1 MAFKNKEK
9 ERVSL
14 INFLSVLGFAA
25 LFMLTWLGELF
36 LTGGEMAKS
45 LLIAGGLT
53 ILFVVLLI
61 VLVRIKSV
69 SSNFRVWEI
78 VEVVV
83 LLLYVAAAILLS
95 RPTRH
100 FFEVSANKAEIQ
112 KQATADFDAIR
123 SVFTE
128 YENFENEA
136 ISNTRRGILAS
147 IVGTRS
153 KELSDFYAA
162 MKINPKDND
171 NVNRYCDIQQ
181 EKLLGN
187 KYEQYKKENLAQV
200 DTWEK
205 AVLDWSILRI
215 PEIAKDSDVVADIV
229 KALSDYSKKAD
240 LPAVVSTD
248 GKTHTIESTKQVF
261 AMDVPELGLA
271 GKLSAV
277 SASAL
282 ILSIIVLVLVHLLI
296 LMSFF
301 FGYRDAKQGF
311 KKKVQDGNSDG
322 IYL

>member
-61 VLVRIKSV
+61 VLVKIKSV
-69 SSNFRVWEI
+69 STNFRVWKI
-78 VEVVV
+78 VEIV
-83 LLLYVAAAILLS
+83 LLLLYIAAAILLS

-100 FFEVSANKAEIQ
+100 IFGVYANKAEI
-112 KQATADFDAIR
+112 KDQASADFEAIR

-136 ISNTRRGILAS
+136 IANTRRGILAS
-147 IVGTRS
+147 IGGTRS
-153 KELSDFYAA
+153 KELSDFYTA

-171 NVNRYCDIQQ
+171 NVGRYCDIQK

-187 KYEQYKKENLAQV
+187 KYEQYKKENLTQV
-200 DTWEK
+200 DNWDQ
-205 AVLDWSILRI
+205 AVQDWSILRI
-215 PEIAKDSDVVADIV
+215 PEIANDSEVVKDIV

-240 LPAVVSTD
+240 LPVIISD
-248 GKTHTIESTKQVF
+248 EKTHSIESTKQVF
-261 AMDVPELGLA
+261 SMDVPELGLA
-271 GKLSAV
+271 NKLSTTT
-277 SASAL
+277 ASAL
-282 ILSIIVLVLVHLLI
+282 ILSIIALVVIHVLI

-311 KKKVQDGNSDG
+311 KKKVQDENPGG

>member
-53 ILFVVLLI
+53 LLFVVLLI
-61 VLVRIKSV
+61 VLVKIKGV
-69 SSNFRVWEI
+69 SSNFRVWGI
-78 VEVVV
+78 VEIVV
-83 LLLYVAAAILLS
+83 LLLYIAAAILLS
-95 RPTRH
+95 HPSRH
-100 FFEVSANKAEIQ
+100 FFEVNANKAEIQ
-112 KQATADFDAIR
+112 QQAKADFDAIR
-123 SVFTE
+123 SVFSN

-147 IVGTRS
+147 IGGTRS
-153 KELSDFYAA
+153 KELSDFYTA
-162 MKINPKDND
+162 MKINPKDNE
-171 NVNRYCDIQQ
+171 NVNRYCDIQK

-187 KYEQYKKENLAQV
+187 KYVQYKKENLQQV
-200 DTWEK
+200 DNWEQ
-205 AVLDWSILRI
+205 AVQDWSILRI
-215 PEIAKDSDVVADIV
+215 PEIANDSEAVKDIV
-229 KALSDYSKKAD
+229 KALTDYSKKAD
-240 LPAVVSTD
+240 LPVITSD
-248 GKTHTIESTKQVF
+248 GKSHNIESTKQPF
-261 AMDVPELGLA
+261 SIDVPALGLA
-271 GKLSAV
+271 DKLSAV

-282 ILSIIVLVLVHLLI
+282 ILSIVTLVLIHLLI

-301 FGYRDAKQGF
+301 FGFRDAKQGF
-311 KKKVQDGNSDG
+311 KKKVQEGNSDG

>member
-9 ERVSL
+9 EKVSL

-45 LLIAGGLT
+45 LLLAGGLT
-53 ILFVVLLI
+53 LLFVVLLI
-61 VLVRIKSV
+61 ILVRIKSV
-69 SSNFRVWEI
+69 SSNFRVWSI
-78 VEVVV
+78 VEIVV

-100 FFEVSANKAEIQ
+100 FFEVNANKDEIQ
-112 KQATADFDAIR
+112 QQAKKDFNAIR

-147 IVGTRS
+147 IGGTRS
-153 KELSDFYAA
+153 KELSDFYTA
-162 MKINPKDND
+162 MKINPKDNE
-171 NVNRYCDIQQ
+171 NVNRYCDIQK

-187 KYEQYKKENLAQV
+187 KYEQYKKENLTQV
-200 DTWEK
+200 DNWDK
-205 AVLDWSILRI
+205 AVEDWSILRI
-215 PEIAKDSDVVADIV
+215 PEIAKDSEAVKDIV

-240 LPAVVSTD
+240 LPVIVSD
-248 GKTHTIESTKQVF
+248 GKTHDIESTKQAF
-261 AMDVPELGLA
+261 SMDVPTLGLA
-271 GKLSAV
+271 DKLSAV
-277 SASAL
+277 SPSAL
-282 ILSIIVLVLVHLLI
+282 ILSIVALVLVHLLI

-311 KKKVQDGNSDG
+311 KKKVREGNTDD